1 LSKKSFLNQSILF
14 QTMKFAV
21 ATFNTENLITAEK
34 PIYNAADVR
43 YTNAQYDAKTD
54 WVRRQL
60 VRMDAD
66 IIGFQEIFET
76 EALRDCLR
84 GTRMENWHL
93 ADAGPCGKLPV
104 NAILS
109 RFPILKTEIVREI
122 PFDFD
127 FFDDKAMSPESTH
140 IVLPIQRFSRG
151 VLCADI
157 QIDEK
162 TVVTVIVAHLKSK
175 RPTLPEGADRNTAT
189 YTELAKGNI
198 RALIRRGVEACGLRQ
213 ILSDA
218 ITRNPKQPIILM
230 GDLNDSDN
238 AVTNQV
244 ILGEPPFRALH
255 PDDKIDKWQHI
266 FINTKDVQARK
277 SIENYHYT
285 YIHNGRYESIDN
297 VFVSNHFADRN
308 PTQCG
313 RVIDVRAYN
322 DHVIDSTVSLDRKP
336 REVTDHGQVVVNMEV
351 F

>member
-1 LSKKSFLNQSILF
+1 
-14 QTMKFAV
+14 MKFAV

-43 YTNAQYDAKTD
+43 YTNTQYDAKTD

-60 VRMDAD
+60 VRMDTD

-93 ADAGPCGKLPV
+93 VAAEPCGKLPV

-109 RFPILKTEIVREI
+109 RFPIVKTEIIRNI
-122 PFDFD
+122 PFAFD

-140 IVLPIQRFSRG
+140 VVIPVQKFSRG

-175 RPTLPEGADRNTAT
+175 RPTLPEGTDRNEAS
-189 YTELAKGNI
+189 YTELAKGSI
-198 RALIRRGVEACGLRQ
+198 RGLIRRGIEACGLRQ

-218 ITRNPKQPIILM
+218 ITNKPAQPVKI
-230 GDLNDSDN
+230 G
-238 AVTNQV
+238 
-244 ILGEPPFRALH
+244 RA
-255 PDDKIDKWQHI
+255 
-266 FINTKDVQARK
+266 
-277 SIENYHYT
+277 
-285 YIHNGRYESIDN
+285 
-297 VFVSNHFADRN
+297 
-308 PTQCG
+308 
-313 RVIDVRAYN
+313 
-322 DHVIDSTVSLDRKP
+322 HV
-336 REVTDHGQVVVNMEV
+336 
-351 F
+351 